1 MSVDDNSST
10 TFYGKATNSVNGA
23 SSCSTSSIT
32 FIEDSVAPESSVSS
46 REISNSASIS
56 LDYSASDS
64 SGSGIKEVELWA
76 QGPGY
81 PGFVLSATDTSPS
94 SASFIY
100 NAPGDGVYL
109 FYTRARDIA
118 GNFEESPASSD
129 SSTLIDTT
137 VEPPTFVTTAPT
149 SPSNQN
155 NFHVR
160 GIAETNST
168 VRLYT
173 SPGCGGSP
181 AAVDSDPAFASP
193 GLSVAASD
201 NLHHSFSRGSWSTEP
216 GNISACSL
224 SSIVYVEDSSPP
236 VSAASSP
243 STFGFDILHR

>member
-181 AAVDSDPAFASP
+181 AAVDSDAAFASP
-193 GLSVAASD
+193 GLSVAVPI
-201 NLHHSFSRGSWSTEP
+201 STQLSGIVVDQA

-243 STFGFDILHR
+243 STFEFDILHR